1 MTLETIVKLQTLLD
15 IPLLA
20 TYNETKV
27 NELEAKVK
35 RLEKRV
41 IALKTKLNP
50 ELKPSNTLV
59 PPKKKNLP
67 KKSNVV

>member
-1 MTLETIVKLQTLLD
+1 LD

-35 RLEKRV
+35 RLEKKV
-41 IALKTKLNP
+41 STLNAKLNTD
-50 ELKPSNTLV
+50 LKPTKVAQTL
-59 PPKKKNLP
+59 KKKIVT
-67 KKSNVV
+67 KKAKVVK